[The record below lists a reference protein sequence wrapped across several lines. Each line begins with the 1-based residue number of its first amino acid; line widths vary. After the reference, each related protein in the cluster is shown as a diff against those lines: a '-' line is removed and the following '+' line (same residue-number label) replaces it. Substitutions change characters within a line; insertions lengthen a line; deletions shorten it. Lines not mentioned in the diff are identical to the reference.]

1 MAVHH
6 RHRASWHTP
15 RRRASSKSIAA
26 VVVATVIGVQ
36 AAGSAVDHSYGA
48 GLLLLVLAPCASLAA
63 TSAGGSSAVVNGVVG
78 QAHRYTQAQARARVP
93 DTVYPCLNFTGL
105 YSGFSVTQ
113 VRE

>member
-48 GLLLLVLAPCASLAA
+48 GLLLLVLARCASLAA
-63 TSAGGSSAVVNGVVG
+63 TSAGSSAVVNDVVG

-113 VRE
+113 VSE